1 MEYDEEIEYEL
12 EDPKTVNPS
21 DTNLWR
27 TATCPDE
34 IEFVLRLRNQR
45 HFGQAETDG
54 TLFTTK
60 SMKEK
65 FDWAG
70 STDEADMTLNGTYV
84 DADMSSAQQ
93 LFTKNLVRVTDPDAS
108 TQTLTYKEFRSKMKI
123 WRESTSTSPS
133 GRHLGHYKV
142 LVSPID

>member
-1 MEYDEEIEYEL
+1 MEYDDDKEYEL

-34 IEFVLRLRNQR
+34 IEFLLRLRNQR
-45 HFGQAETDG
+45 HFGQVETDG
-54 TLFTTK
+54 TPFTTE

-70 STDEADMTLNGTYV
+70 KTEEADMTMDGTYV

-93 LFTKNLVRVTDPDAS
+93 LFTKNLVRVTDPDVT
-108 TQTLTYKEFRSKMKI
+108 TQTLTYEEFRGKMKV
-123 WRESTSTSPS
+123 WR
-133 GRHLGHYKV
+133 
-142 LVSPID
+142 

>member
-1 MEYDEEIEYEL
+1 M
-12 EDPKTVNPS
+12 
-21 DTNLWR
+21 
-27 TATCPDE
+27 
-34 IEFVLRLRNQR
+34 LRLCNQR

-54 TLFTTK
+54 TPFTTE

-70 STDEADMTLNGTYV
+70 TTEEADMTMDGTYV

-93 LFTKNLVRVTDPDAS
+93 LFTKNLVRVTDPDVT
-108 TQTLTYKEFRSKMKI
+108 TQTLTYEEFRSKIKV

-142 LVSPID
+142 LVPSIDRSLSPNEQETLQDIQKDIARV